1 MRVFMLS
8 AAILASAGSDAA
20 SACHRYAVW
29 RYPHA
34 QSCGV
39 SVRRVV
45 HRAPVREARLLQPE
59 DGAEAKVWRV
69 EIIKDPPALADLPSE
84 VGRLFELGRL
94 READEMRV
102 LLPGAQ

>member
-39 SVRRVV
+39 SVHRSV
-45 HRAPVREARLLQPE
+45 HRAPVHEALRARQEAVRE
-59 DGAEAKVWRV
+59 
-69 EIIKDPPALADLPSE
+69 PPGLADLPDE
-84 VGRLFELGRL
+84 VERLFDLGRL
-94 READEMRV
+94 NLAVEMRV
-102 LLPGAQ
+102 DLPEKQK